1 MVSVQNEDFD
11 VAHEYAAL
19 CAKAAKSGAIVTFV
33 GRVRDYGD
41 YKDVETITLEH
52 YPGMTEKMLQ
62 NIIDEANEK
71 WAIQAVSI
79 VHRVGELAAG
89 AQIVFVGVASS
100 HRANA
105 FAACEFI
112 MDFLKTKAPFWKK
125 EKTADG
131 QQWVEQKASDL
142 DRIERWT
149 K

>member
-1 MVSVQNEDFD
+1 MVTVQNEDFD

-19 CAKAAKSGAIVTFV
+19 CAKAPNSGAIVTFV

-41 YKDVETITLEH
+41 NKDVETITLEY
-52 YPGMTEKMLQ
+52 YPGMTEKTLQ
-62 NIIDEANEK
+62 KIIEEANEK
-71 WAIQAVSI
+71 WAIQAVRI
-79 VHRVGELAAG
+79 IHRVGELAAG

-131 QQWVEQKASDL
+131 QQWVEQKTSDL